1 MAKYVD
7 GKTILVAIPNITYK
21 TNIVSVNINE
31 YSTKSKRKWNN
42 REWDFFINGRRLKID
57 FVSNRLR
64 DIKK

>member
-42 REWDFFINGRRLKID
+42 REWDFLINGRRLKID

-64 DIKK
+64 DIRK